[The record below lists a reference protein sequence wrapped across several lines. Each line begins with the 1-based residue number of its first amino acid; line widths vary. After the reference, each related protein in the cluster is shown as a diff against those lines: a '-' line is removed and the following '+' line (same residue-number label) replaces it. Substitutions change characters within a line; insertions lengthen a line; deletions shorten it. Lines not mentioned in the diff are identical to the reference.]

1 MLQSMTG
8 YGSALVESEMLM
20 VKAEIKSINSK
31 ILDQKI
37 KLPYRYQEKEIE
49 LQNIIE
55 SRLGRGKI
63 DLSITVRQV
72 SVESAKRSVNKELVK
87 EYYKDLESICKDLK
101 ISNDNILQVL
111 MELPDTLSPNIVEE
125 NIADEEWSPIKE
137 AVEKAIAKLVDFRK
151 SEGEKLGNEIDIYL
165 SSILELQDLVKG
177 LLEERMNKKEEKIK
191 AKIAELELE
200 MDQNRFEQEMIYFLE
215 KLDISEEVDRLETH
229 VNYFRKTMQQEE
241 FSGKKLSFI
250 CQEIGRE
257 INTMGAKA
265 NDADIQKNVVQ
276 MKNELEKIKQ
286 QLANIL

>member
-1 MLQSMTG
+1 
-8 YGSALVESEMLM
+8 
-20 VKAEIKSINSK
+20 
-31 ILDQKI
+31 
-37 KLPYRYQEKEIE
+37 
-49 LQNIIE
+49 
-55 SRLGRGKI
+55 
-63 DLSITVRQV
+63 
-72 SVESAKRSVNKELVK
+72 
-87 EYYKDLESICKDLK
+87 
-101 ISNDNILQVL
+101 
-111 MELPDTLSPNIVEE
+111 
-125 NIADEEWSPIKE
+125 
-137 AVEKAIAKLVDFRK
+137 
-151 SEGEKLGNEIDIYL
+151 
-165 SSILELQDLVKG
+165 
-177 LLEERMNKKEEKIK
+177 MNKKEEKIK

-286 QLANIL
+286 HLANIL

>member
-63 DLSITVRQV
+63 DLSITVRQIN
-72 SVESAKRSVNKELVK
+72 VESVKRSVNKELVK
-87 EYYKDLESICKDLK
+87 EYYKDLDSICKDLN
-101 ISNDNILQVL
+101 ISNDNVLQVL
-111 MELPDTLSPNIVEE
+111 MELPDTLSPNIAEE
-125 NIADEEWSPIKE
+125 NIKDEEWSPIKE
-137 AVEKAIAKLVDFRK
+137 AVEKAIVKLVDFRK
-151 SEGEKLGNEIDIYL
+151 SEGEKLEKEIDIYL
-165 SSILELQDLVKG
+165 SSILELQEFVKG
-177 LLEERMNKKEEKIK
+177 MLENRMNKKEDKIK
-191 AKIAELELE
+191 AKIAELKLE

>member
-1 MLQSMTG
+1 
-8 YGSALVESEMLM
+8 
-20 VKAEIKSINSK
+20 
-31 ILDQKI
+31 
-37 KLPYRYQEKEIE
+37 
-49 LQNIIE
+49 
-55 SRLGRGKI
+55 
-63 DLSITVRQV
+63 
-72 SVESAKRSVNKELVK
+72 VK
-87 EYYKDLESICKDLK
+87 EYYKDLDSICKDLK
-101 ISNDNILQVL
+101 ISNDNVLQVL
-111 MELPDTLSPNIVEE
+111 MELPDTLSPNIAEE
-125 NIADEEWSPIKE
+125 NIKDEEWSPIKE
-137 AVEKAIAKLVDFRK
+137 AVEKAIVKLVDFRK
-151 SEGEKLGNEIDIYL
+151 SEGEKLEKEIDIYL
-165 SSILELQDLVKG
+165 CSILELQEFVKG
-177 LLEERMNKKEEKIK
+177 MLENRMNKKEDKIK
-191 AKIAELELE
+191 AKIAELKLE

>member
-63 DLSITVRQV
+63 DLSITVRQIN
-72 SVESAKRSVNKELVK
+72 VESVKRSVNKELVK
-87 EYYKDLESICKDLK
+87 EYYKDLDSICKDLK
-101 ISNDNILQVL
+101 ISNDNVLQVL
-111 MELPDTLSPNIVEE
+111 MELPDTLSPNIAEE
-125 NIADEEWSPIKE
+125 NIKDEEWSPIKE
-137 AVEKAIAKLVDFRK
+137 AVEKAIVKLVDFRK
-151 SEGEKLGNEIDIYL
+151 SEGEKLEKEIDIYL
-165 SSILELQDLVKG
+165 CSILELQEFVKG
-177 LLEERMNKKEEKIK
+177 MLENRMNKKEDKIK
-191 AKIAELELE
+191 AKIAELKLE

>member
-63 DLSITVRQV
+63 DLSITVRQIN
-72 SVESAKRSVNKELVK
+72 VESVKRSVNKELVK
-87 EYYKDLESICKDLK
+87 EYYKDLDSICKDLK
-101 ISNDNILQVL
+101 ISNDNVLQVL
-111 MELPDTLSPNIVEE
+111 MELPDTLSPNIAEE
-125 NIADEEWSPIKE
+125 NIKDEEWSPIKE
-137 AVEKAIAKLVDFRK
+137 AVEKAIVKLVDFRK
-151 SEGEKLGNEIDIYL
+151 SEGEKLEKEIDIYL
-165 SSILELQDLVKG
+165 SSILELQEFVKG
-177 LLEERMNKKEEKIK
+177 MLENRMNKKEDKIK
-191 AKIAELELE
+191 AKIAELKLE